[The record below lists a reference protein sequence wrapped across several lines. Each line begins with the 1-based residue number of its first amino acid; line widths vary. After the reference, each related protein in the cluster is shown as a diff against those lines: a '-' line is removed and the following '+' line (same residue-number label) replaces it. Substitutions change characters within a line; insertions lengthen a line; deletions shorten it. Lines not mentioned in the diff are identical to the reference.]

1 MSPEELFVH
10 SLNDLHAAVTSRNEY
25 EVLQASKVLRQL
37 ILDGDR
43 LMIAVNRNHALRI
56 SFSITVPLPPPD
68 FVLKDGTWIVIEGL
82 NPGESNRPPS
92 ELTLDDFL
100 KVVIGGSRGQLVTI
114 KDVIK
119 FAAINLGGVHFKPVA
134 SEDDQK
140 LVDLMK
146 ADFFP
151 TEKPLIAALRVIG
164 KIVLDAML
172 PLRNKVIGR
181 AEFENSDGVTALFS
195 LCIYP
200 SNPDEDNYIFD
211 CGTDAERNRLS
222 VYVDGRGELTLRL
235 IDQAGKRFYIRAG
248 EMGKAIPY
256 GTPQIVL
263 CEVAKNESK
272 MLVSLAAG
280 IWDHAEVLSSAQFC
294 PELDVKHFVV
304 GSDCSGKKK
313 THMLVL
319 GQLVISRALTADEKE
334 KSATYFQ
341 AKSGEEIKG
350 VMFKGNQFLHSDSH
364 PNFKKA

>member
-1 MSPEELFVH
+1 MSPEDLFVH

-43 LMIAVNRNHALRI
+43 LMIAVNRSHALRI
-56 SFSITVPLPPPD
+56 SFSITVPPLPPD

-82 NPGESNRPPS
+82 NPGESKRPPP
-92 ELTLDDFL
+92 ELPLDEFL

-119 FAAINLGGVHFKPVA
+119 FAAINLGGVHFKPVT
-134 SEDDQK
+134 SDEDQK

-146 ADFFP
+146 TYLFP

-181 AEFENSDGVTALFS
+181 AEFENTEGVTVLFS
-195 LCIYP
+195 VCIYP
-200 SNPDEDNYIFD
+200 GDPDEDNYIFD
-211 CGTDAERNRLS
+211 CGADAEKNRLS

-235 IDQAGKRFYIRAG
+235 IDQVGKRFYIRAG

-256 GTPQIVL
+256 GSPQIVL
-263 CEVAKNESK
+263 CEVAKKESK
-272 MLVSLAAG
+272 LLVSLAAG
-280 IWDHAEVLSSAQFC
+280 IWDHAEVLNATQFS
-294 PELDVKHFVV
+294 PELDVRHFVV

-319 GQLVISRALTADEKE
+319 GQLVISRSLTVDEKE
-334 KSATYFQ
+334 KSATYFE
-341 AKSGEEIKG
+341 AKSGKEIKG
-350 VMFKGNQFLHSDSH
+350 VLFKGNQFLHSDGH